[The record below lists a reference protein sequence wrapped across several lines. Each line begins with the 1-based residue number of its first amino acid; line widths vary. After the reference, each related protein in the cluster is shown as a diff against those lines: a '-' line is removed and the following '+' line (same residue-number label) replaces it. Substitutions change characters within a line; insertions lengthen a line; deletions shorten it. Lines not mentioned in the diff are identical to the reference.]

1 MGGSV
6 QFSVFSGR
14 FRPVSIVSRPV
25 QVSSQCFFWLVHVSS
40 QCFSARLHC
49 FLGGSGQFSM
59 FLGRFRPVC
68 IGFGPVH

>member
-1 MGGSV
+1 
-6 QFSVFSGR
+6 
-14 FRPVSIVSRPV
+14 
-25 QVSSQCFFWLVHVSS
+25 
-40 QCFSARLHC
+40 LHC